1 MATVITI
8 WVLSV
13 QLIVEAVNVALS
25 TVVQA
30 VVTPSAPPMAQR
42 TRRAEMPV
50 LPAPN
55 PVLDVV
61 TVIVPPDAARYVL
74 TPVETAEEMM
84 TGLTVPTSWTQE
96 MTVDGSCMSIM

>member
-13 QLIVEAVNVALS
+13 QLIGEAA
-25 TVVQA
+25 TVVVPTVAQA
-30 VVTPSAPPMAQR
+30 VVMPSAPPTAQR

-55 PVLDVV
+55 PAVVDVV
-61 TVIVPPDAARYVL
+61 TVIVPPAEARFVI
-74 TPVETAEEMM
+74 EEIT

-96 MTVDGSCMSIM
+96 MTVDGNYMSIM